1 MYNIFMESLIKSDIF
16 FFVATIAVIVVSILT
31 SVLIIYFIKT
41 VRIIKNTVKKG
52 SDYIESVKKDL
63 DKQGVIYT
71 LLKKLIPSNKK

>member
-1 MYNIFMESLIKSDIF
+1 MESLIKSDIF

>member
-1 MYNIFMESLIKSDIF
+1 MESLIKSDIF

-52 SDYIESVKKDL
+52 SDYIESAKKNL